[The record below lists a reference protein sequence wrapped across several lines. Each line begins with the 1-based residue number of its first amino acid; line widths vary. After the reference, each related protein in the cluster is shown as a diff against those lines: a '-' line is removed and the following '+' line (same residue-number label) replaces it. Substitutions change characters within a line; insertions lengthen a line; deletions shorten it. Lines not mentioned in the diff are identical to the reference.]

1 MQFINFQ
8 IDFQLRDKIK
18 TEIENQLMREVLYD
32 YYVDK
37 IEKFDTTKNYDYV
50 MGYFGIYYLL
60 FQVFFKILSE
70 YLYFNTI
77 VFLGILG
84 CLDFKIFGNTC
95 IAYFPFYL

>member
-50 MGYFGIYYLL
+50 MGYFWNLLSSISGI
-60 FQVFFKILSE
+60 FQNSI
-70 YLYFNTI
+70 
-77 VFLGILG
+77 
-84 CLDFKIFGNTC
+84 
-95 IAYFPFYL
+95 